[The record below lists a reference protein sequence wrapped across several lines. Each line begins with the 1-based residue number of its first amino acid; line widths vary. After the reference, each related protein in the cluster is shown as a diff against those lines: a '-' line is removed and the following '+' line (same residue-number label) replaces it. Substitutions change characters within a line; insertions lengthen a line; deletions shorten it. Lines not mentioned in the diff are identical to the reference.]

1 MLITI
6 IYNTDYRDEANSLKL
21 DVINE
26 WEDVSVNLMGI
37 RDAINNA
44 KYQVQIDRDVIY
56 HSDSVTDNNSII
68 INSIKERL

>member
-6 IYNTDYRDEANSLKL
+6 IYHTDYRDEANSLKV
-21 DVINE
+21 DIIEE
-26 WEDVSVNLMGI
+26 WSDASVNMMGI

-44 KYQVQIDRDVIY
+44 RYQIQLDGVVVYSGQ
-56 HSDSVTDNNSII
+56 SAGNNTTI

>member
-6 IYNTDYRDEANSLKL
+6 IYHTDYRDEANCLKV
-21 DVINE
+21 DIIEE
-26 WEDVSVNLMGI
+26 WSDASVNMMGI

-44 KYQVQIDRDVIY
+44 RYQIQLDGAVVYSGQ
-56 HSDSVTDNNSII
+56 SAGNNTTI

>member
-6 IYNTDYRDEANSLKL
+6 IYHTDYRDEANSLKV
-21 DVINE
+21 DIIEE
-26 WEDVSVNLMGI
+26 WSDASVNMMGI

-44 KYQVQIDRDVIY
+44 RYQIQLDGAVVYSGQ
-56 HSDSVTDNNSII
+56 SAGNNTTI